1 MKLARKRESV
11 SDLSSES
18 THRTAAPSG
27 NSWATRCDTTG
38 GGAGACRVA
47 TAGCMAK

>member
-11 SDLSSES
+11 SELSSER
-18 THRTAAPSG
+18 THRTAEPSG
-27 NSWATRCDTTG
+27 RNWATRCDTTG
-38 GGAGACRVA
+38 GGADACRVA